1 MRLRGARLRLRRDSP
16 MLRTRLLFLLLF
28 VVAALCVALARP
40 LPSRA
45 DNADGSTTPP
55 GPHNADQLIPPYPV
69 LEAPAH
75 RALRR
80 PASVKH
86 FRIPLGVKVVKY
98 AKRLIGAPYVYG
110 GSSPHGFDCSGFTS
124 YVYRHFHLSIARTSY
139 SQFREGMRV
148 ARKSLKPGDLVFF
161 HGVGHVGIYVGH
173 GRFIHAPHTGTRVR
187 IESMRGWYSGR
198 YDGARRLIKRLA

>member
-1 MRLRGARLRLRRDSP
+1 MRP
-16 MLRTRLLFLLLF
+16 RLLLLLLF
-28 VVAALCVALARP
+28 VIAALCVALAKP

-45 DNADGSTTPP
+45 DQGDVSTTPP
-55 GPHNADQLIPPYPV
+55 DPHNTDQLIPPYPV
-69 LEAPAH
+69 LELPKKPV
-75 RALRR
+75 RR

-98 AKRLIGAPYVYG
+98 AKRLIGTPYVYG
-110 GSSPHGFDCSGFTS
+110 GSSPGGFDCSGFTS

-198 YDGARRLIKRLA
+198 YDGARRLIPRHAS